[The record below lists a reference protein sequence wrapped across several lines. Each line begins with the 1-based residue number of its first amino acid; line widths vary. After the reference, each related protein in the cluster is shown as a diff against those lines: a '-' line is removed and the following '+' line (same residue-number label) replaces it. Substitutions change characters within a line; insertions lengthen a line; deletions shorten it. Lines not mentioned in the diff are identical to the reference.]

1 MRNVQKCDLSVYVF
15 GRLQR
20 LFWCKA
26 RAENHYPMC
35 PDLLAPECQ
44 HHSRQRQSSI
54 RLRAQ
59 AGSVRQT
66 WVSLPGTCLCFL
78 SFKQETLKVLN
89 FKDLDSTLT
98 NLYKN
103 HLACLENSKC
113 SINCLAYYLPL
124 GKLILSCNPK
134 KLCTIY

>member
-1 MRNVQKCDLSVYVF
+1 MSMFLEGCRDYSGAKP
-15 GRLQR
+15 RLRTTIPCALTSWHQG
-20 LFWCKA
+20 A
-26 RAENHYPMC
+26 STI
-35 PDLLAPECQ
+35 Q
-44 HHSRQRQSSI
+44 GQRQSSI

-66 WVSLPGTCLCFL
+66 RPSRPGACLCFL
-78 SFKQETLKVLN
+78 SFKQETLKVFN

-124 GKLILSCNPK
+124 GKLILSCNLKKPK
-134 KLCTIY
+134 NLCTIY